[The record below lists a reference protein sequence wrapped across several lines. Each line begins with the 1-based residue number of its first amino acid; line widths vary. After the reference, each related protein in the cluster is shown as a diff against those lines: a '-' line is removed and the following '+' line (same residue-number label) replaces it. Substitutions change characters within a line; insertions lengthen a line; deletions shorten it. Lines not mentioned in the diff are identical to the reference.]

1 MRRSLTL
8 LLVIPFGYT
17 TQLPTFYERFL
28 KPSCVTE
35 TKVEVPSLEAVLAGV
50 QVLWLSFLQTGAGL
64 HKVSQRRGGRET
76 LTVQEVDYQLVGAH
90 HDGCVGYLA
99 YQVGSETAVQGA
111 KALLFGNCR

>member
-35 TKVEVPSLEAVLAGV
+35 TKVEVPSLEA
-50 QVLWLSFLQTGAGL
+50 
-64 HKVSQRRGGRET
+64 
-76 LTVQEVDYQLVGAH
+76 
-90 HDGCVGYLA
+90 GC
-99 YQVGSETAVQGA
+99 
-111 KALLFGNCR
+111 